1 MIKRVEPLYGTV
13 LSKNNPP
20 IVNNPT
26 ISIDGTRIIK
36 NLDGT
41 SQSKP
46 MRLQLNN
53 DILSRHLMLIGGT
66 GCGKTNAFFHIVEQ
80 VKRSMTS
87 DDVMI
92 IFDTKGDY
100 QKQFF
105 EADRDCVISSSEDGF
120 SNIVNWNI
128 FEEIWVKGEDGKL
141 PLYTKVKSEV
151 EGNIS
156 EISWG
161 LFSEAIDSNT
171 SNPFFPNAARDLFA
185 SLLTYFVRYRYN
197 KDVSYDEKVLNNYR
211 LKYEMDTISV
221 RELHDILET
230 EVDQRAVI
238 NYIGDGKNA
247 QGLGVLAEMH
257 AVIRKIFVGAF
268 CKEGNFSIKNFVKQ
282 RGGKTLFI
290 EYDLSHGMTLTPV
303 YKLLI
308 DLALK
313 EALSRNQKGNVYV
326 FCDEFK
332 LLPHLMHIEDA
343 VNFGRGMGIKVFAG
357 IQSINQLYETYG
369 TDRGQNIIA
378 GFSSV
383 FSFRANDKC
392 TREFTT
398 GLFGQNYVLERYE
411 SSKDMNAE
419 DKRSGNVVEDWDI
432 CNLEVGEAVIGL
444 PNQAPFKFK
453 FDLYRS

>member
-20 IVNNPT
+20 IINNPT
-26 ISIDGTRIIK
+26 ISIDGTRISK
-36 NLDGT
+36 NFDGT
-41 SQSKP
+41 SLSKP
-46 MRLQLNN
+46 MCLQLNN

-80 VKRSMTS
+80 VKRNMTS

-105 EADRDCVISSSEDGF
+105 DGDRDCVISSSTDG
-120 SNIVNWNI
+120 SHNIVDWNI
-128 FEEIWVKGEDGKL
+128 FEEIWVKDQDGNL
-141 PLYTKVKSEV
+141 PLYNKVKSEV
-151 EGNIS
+151 ENNIS

-161 LFSEAIDSNT
+161 LFRETIDSNN

-185 SLLTYFVRYRYN
+185 SILTCFVRDKYRN
-197 KDVSYDEKVLNNYR
+197 PSYDDRMLNNYC
-211 LKYEMDTISV
+211 LKRELDMSSV
-221 RELHDILET
+221 LELHDMLKGQI
-230 EVDQRAVI
+230 DQMAVL

-268 CKEGNFSIKNFVKQ
+268 CRKGDFSIKNFVKD

>member
-20 IVNNPT
+20 TVNNPT
-26 ISIDGTRIIK
+26 IRINGTRISK

-41 SQSKP
+41 SLSTP
-46 MRLQLNN
+46 MCLQLNN

-80 VKRSMTS
+80 VKRNMTP

-105 EADRDCVISSSEDGF
+105 EEERDCVISSSGDSF
-120 SNIVNWNI
+120 ANVVDWNI
-128 FEEIWVKGEDGKL
+128 FEEIWEKAEDGKL
-141 PLYTKVKSEV
+141 PAYNKVKNDV
-151 EGNIS
+151 ENNIS
-156 EISWG
+156 EIAWG
-161 LFSEAIDSNT
+161 LFSEAIESNI

-185 SLLTYFVRYRYN
+185 SILTCFVREKYKN
-197 KDVSYDEKVLNNYR
+197 SSYDDRMLNNYR
-211 LKYEMDTISV
+211 LKRELDMVSV
-221 RELHDILET
+221 QELHDLLEMQI
-230 EVDQRAVI
+230 DQRAVL

-268 CKEGNFSIKNFVKQ
+268 CRKGHFSIKNFVKE

-369 TDRGQNIIA
+369 ADRGQNIIA